1 MTENTNPLNKYFRQP
16 SIYVSLPSGTNY
28 PPHVLTQSKSGELG
42 VMPMTAKD
50 EIRFKT
56 PDALMNGQGVVD
68 VIQSCVPDIKDAW
81 EIKSY
86 DLDTI
91 LVAIRIATYGETMDI
106 NFTVPGAN
114 ENVSHSVNLPAILD
128 DLRKTKVDGH
138 ITLQDGLKITVRP
151 LTYKDMTTT
160 SLQTFQQQKMYSAIQ
175 DSQLSDEE
183 KGKRFNEAF
192 KALTDLNSKILLRNI
207 ELITLQDGTQ
217 ISDPLHIKEFV
228 ENANATIIKE
238 IETKLTSLRG
248 QGAVKP
254 LKLKATEEQIKK
266 GAPASYEVP
275 VTFDTSNF
283 FV

>member
-16 SIYVSLPSGTNY
+16 AIYVSLPSGTNY
-28 PPHVLTQSKSGELG
+28 PPHVVTPAQTGELG

-56 PDALMNGQGVVD
+56 PDALMNGQGVVE

-91 LVAIRIATYGETMDI
+91 LVAIRIATYGETMEI
-106 NFTVPGAN
+106 NFNVPGAN
-114 ENVSHSVNLPAILD
+114 ENVSHTVNLPSILD
-128 DLRKTKVDGH
+128 QLRSVKVDNA
-138 ITLQDGLKITVRP
+138 IVLKDGLKITVRP
-151 LTYKDMTTT
+151 LTYKDMTHT
-160 SLQTFQQQKMYSAIQ
+160 SLQTFQQQKMYSAVQ
-175 DSQLSDEE
+175 DSQLSDED
-183 KGKRFNEAF
+183 KATRFNEAF
-192 KALTDLNSKILLRNI
+192 KTLTELNASILLKNM
-207 ELITLQDGTQ
+207 EMITMQDGTE
-217 ISDPLHIKEFV
+217 ITDTAHIKEFV
-228 ENANATIIKE
+228 DNANTILIKE
-238 IETKLTSLRG
+238 IETKLTDLRS

-266 GAPASYEVP
+266 GAPVTYEVP
-275 VTFDTSNF
+275 VTFDTANF